1 MKSGRFVTYM
11 LRCSDDSFYIGH
23 TDNIEQRLSL
33 HQSGKINGY
42 TAQRLPVKLVW
53 MERFH
58 NRHEAFVVERKI
70 KGWSRKKKAALIN
83 NDWETICKLSR
94 E

>member
-1 MKSGRFVTYM
+1 MKIGKFVTYM

-42 TAQRLPVKLVW
+42 TAQRLPVELVW

-58 NRHEAFVVERKI
+58 TRNEAFVIERKI
-70 KGWSRKKKAALIN
+70 KGWSRKKKTALIN
-83 NDWETICKLSR
+83 KDWETICTLSR

>member
-1 MKSGRFVTYM
+1 MKIGKFVTYM

-23 TDNIEQRLSL
+23 TDNLEKRLSL

-58 NRHEAFVVERKI
+58 TRDEAFVAERKI
-70 KGWSRKKKAALIN
+70 KGWSRKKKSALIN
-83 NDWETICKLSR
+83 KDWETICKLSR